1 MIDGVGVE
9 ADQGL
14 SVAVDA
20 EDLKEGDQEVK
31 NDLFIGSGS
40 GPCDGGGATT
50 TTCDALRDEAQ
61 AGSTSPVFVSN
72 EVDRVAELQ
81 GFVYAFRRIR

>member
-31 NDLFIGSGS
+31 SDLFSGS
-40 GPCDGGGATT
+40 GPCGQSLDNMP
-50 TTCDALRDEAQ
+50 L
-61 AGSTSPVFVSN
+61 S
-72 EVDRVAELQ
+72 ELKLIL
-81 GFVYAFRRIR
+81 VLSCFRKFICII